1 MRVLITNDDGI
12 FAPGLEVMEEIAAE
26 VAGASGQVW
35 TVAPAL
41 EQSGV
46 GHCVSFL
53 TPMMVTKISDR
64 RYAVQGTPADCVLAG
79 LRDVMGSAPDLILS
93 GVNLGNNSGE
103 NAVYSG
109 TVGAAMEG
117 ALQGVPSIAI
127 SQYLGP
133 KTGVLDD
140 PFEAARTHG
149 ARTVKALLDLIGL
162 PPKDPAIFYNINFPP
177 FSAAQ
182 VKGLRVAPQGLREG
196 AVHMADLA
204 DAPSHRRYLWI
215 YGPSQQLPS
224 FEGSDVDWNLKGYAT
239 VTPMRAD
246 LTDHAAL
253 KDLEALE

>member
-12 FAPGLEVMEEIAAE
+12 FAPGLEVMAQIAAE
-26 VAGASGQVW
+26 VAGPNGQVW
-35 TVAPAL
+35 TVAPAV

-46 GHCVSFL
+46 AHCVSYL
-53 TPMMVTKISDR
+53 TPMLVTQISDR

-79 LRDVMGSAPDLILS
+79 LHDIMAPPPDLILS

-103 NAVYSG
+103 NAMYSG

-117 ALQGVPSIAI
+117 ALQGIPSIAI

-133 KTGVLDD
+133 KTGALDD
-140 PFEAARTHG
+140 PFEASRTHG
-149 ARTVKALLDLIGL
+149 GRTVKALLDRIGL
-162 PPKDPAIFYNINFPP
+162 PSKDPAIFHNINFPP
-177 FSAAQ
+177 FCAQ
-182 VKGLRVAPQGLREG
+182 EVKGLRAAPQGLREG
-196 AVHMADLA
+196 AAHKVDLA
-204 DAPSHRRYLWI
+204 DAPSHRRYLWLC
-215 YGPSQQLPS
+215 GPSQQLAS